1 MIEKITIGDQLI
13 AIIINKNFKKEGLAF
28 FTPNEFSQQFGY
40 MNRPQGYVIDPHIH
54 NKVERKV
61 TLTQE
66 VLFVKSGKLLI
77 NFYDDNKTYLES
89 RIAEE
94 GDFIFLASGGHGF
107 KMLEDCELFEVK
119 QGPYCGD
126 VDKSRF

>member
-1 MIEKITIGDQLI
+1 MLFD
-13 AIIINKNFKKEGLAF
+13 F
-28 FTPNEFSQQFGY
+28 FDHDFFFNIFD
-40 MNRPQGYVIDPHIH
+40 NID
-54 NKVERKV
+54 
-61 TLTQE
+61 
-66 VLFVKSGKLLI
+66 
-77 NFYDDNKTYLES
+77 DDNKTYLES

-126 VDKSRF
+126 MDKSRF